1 MDDFGGTAGTLDV
14 GRGTGRWTGDNGR
27 GEQSKRQKV
36 MQNIDG
42 IWEFA
47 WAEDIPET
55 PRYASFAA
63 VPGCFD
69 AEGLR
74 FNRRGAGW
82 YRRKIIVSG
91 ARQRLRIGASG
102 LHTVVFLDGRKLD
115 ESYLAWSPLT
125 TEFTTEPG
133 EHELV
138 IRVDNFIQDHPLF
151 MDRYDFYGFGGIYDH
166 VTLEEIMEQEV
177 RTLEVLPLD
186 HTTGEIQLRIE
197 TEAPV
202 LKIAFDGGAE
212 QSLENT
218 RELRLKVP
226 DFRVWSPEH
235 PFLHTVRVNERTE
248 EFGIRTIDWSGPRLK
263 INGEEIKLRGV
274 NRHESHPEF
283 GPATPESLIA
293 SELLRI
299 KQAGLNFIR
308 GSHYPQRE
316 FLFRMCDRLGLMVW
330 EEPLSWGN
338 QSEDLEAPRFLDT
351 LAQQL
356 ELTIRTSFNHPS
368 LLIHGFLNECAS
380 ETEAGVRAVGRMM
393 EICHRLDPTRP
404 ATFAGNRPLQ
414 DKCLDLVDIVA
425 MNVYPGWYGE
435 DGISDVPAILEE
447 YSRLCP
453 GKVKVISEIGAG
465 AICGF
470 HSEAPS
476 VPWSE
481 EYQAEYI
488 ALVIQSVMSNPQ
500 WSGFVLWMF
509 CNANTYTDT
518 VHKTGRPRCYNNKGL
533 LDEYRRPKL
542 AWNALRKELKTL

>member
-1 MDDFGGTAGTLDV
+1 
-14 GRGTGRWTGDNGR
+14 
-27 GEQSKRQKV
+27 

-47 WAEDIPET
+47 WTKDFSET
-55 PRYASFAA
+55 PNYDSFAA

-74 FNRRGAGW
+74 FNQRGAGW
-82 YRRKIIVSG
+82 YRRKITVSA
-91 ARQRLRIGASG
+91 ARQRLKIGASG
-102 LHTVVFLDGRKLD
+102 LHTAIFLDGRKLS

-125 TEFTTEPG
+125 ADFTAGPG

-151 MDRYDFYGFGGIYDH
+151 QERYDFYGFGGIFDH
-166 VTLEEIMEQEV
+166 VTLEEVMEQEI
-177 RTLEVLPLD
+177 RTLEILPLD
-186 HTTGEIQLRIE
+186 HTTGEVLLRIE

-212 QSLENT
+212 QTFENN

-235 PFLHTVRVNERTE
+235 PFLHTVRVNERTA

-263 INGEEIKLRGV
+263 LNGEEIELRGV

-283 GPATPESLIA
+283 GAATPDSLIA
-293 SELLRI
+293 SDLLRI
-299 KQAGLNFIR
+299 KRAGLNFIR

-316 FLFRMCDRLGLMVW
+316 FLFKMCDRLGLMVW

-338 QSEDLEAPRFLDT
+338 RSSEDLENPRFLDT

-356 ELTIRTSFNHPS
+356 ELTIRNSFNHPS
-368 LLIHGFLNECAS
+368 LIIHGFLNECAS
-380 ETEAGVRAVGRMM
+380 DTEPGIRAVKRMM

-404 ATFAGNRPLQ
+404 ATFASNRPRQ
-414 DKCLDLVDIVA
+414 DRCFDLVDIAA
-425 MNVYPGWYGE
+425 MNVYPGWYGGYGG
-435 DGISDVPAILEE
+435 DSLSDVPAILEDF
-447 YSRLCP
+447 SRLCP

-465 AICGF
+465 AIYGC
-470 HSEAPS
+470 HSEAPY

-481 EYQAEYI
+481 EFQAEYI
-488 ALVIQSVMSNPQ
+488 SLVVRSVMNDPK
-500 WSGFVLWMF
+500 WSGFMLWMF
-509 CNANTYTDT
+509 CNANTYTGTDK
-518 VHKTGRPRCYNNKGL
+518 KTFRPRGYNNKGL
-533 LDEYRRPKL
+533 LDEYRRPKS
-542 AWNALRKELKTL
+542 AWNTLRDILTAR